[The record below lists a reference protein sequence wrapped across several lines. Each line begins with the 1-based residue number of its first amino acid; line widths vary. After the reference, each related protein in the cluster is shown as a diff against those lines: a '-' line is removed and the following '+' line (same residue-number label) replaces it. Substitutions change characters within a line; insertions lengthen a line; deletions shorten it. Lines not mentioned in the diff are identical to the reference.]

1 MHKKIA
7 LWVLLTAVQ
16 LLYGIVM
23 TVLRHAELAT
33 IAFSFVAGCF
43 IMLIASILDE
53 QSSRDKNERNLS
65 MEYSMFLAAWHR
77 INNTLESFEL
87 KFKATQEYSGKLEI
101 YDAIDK
107 YSESC
112 IKVLNLV
119 KSVESNEKYI
129 KIRDTLSKSM
139 VECNALYQLQHYYK
153 EGIGSRK
160 EIELKIDRIANAR
173 YKLYVHKAD
182 GSSTYIPGVVF
193 NILEDKSDKD
203 TKQLSKLTKAGIR
216 EIFMRRLIDSCN
228 YITEMEYHET
238 EADRNDKQYWTSLIV
253 KHLTKIKIYEE
264 IVLAMTSAKITS
276 VAELLHIS
284 GHDNR
289 KYTEAKEKFQEYLY
303 LIE

>member
-87 KFKATQEYSGKLEI
+87 KFKATQEYSGTLEI

-112 IKVLNLV
+112 IKVLN
-119 KSVESNEKYI
+119 
-129 KIRDTLSKSM
+129 
-139 VECNALYQLQHYYK
+139 
-153 EGIGSRK
+153 
-160 EIELKIDRIANAR
+160 
-173 YKLYVHKAD
+173 
-182 GSSTYIPGVVF
+182 
-193 NILEDKSDKD
+193 
-203 TKQLSKLTKAGIR
+203 
-216 EIFMRRLIDSCN
+216 
-228 YITEMEYHET
+228 
-238 EADRNDKQYWTSLIV
+238 
-253 KHLTKIKIYEE
+253 
-264 IVLAMTSAKITS
+264 
-276 VAELLHIS
+276 
-284 GHDNR
+284 
-289 KYTEAKEKFQEYLY
+289 
-303 LIE
+303 